1 LSYSFDNVSVL
12 LAEDIRMMQD
22 LTCYALGCLGI
33 KNVLRAD
40 NGEAAYELYRAH
52 SPDIIIC
59 DWQMAPVNG
68 LELVKMIRQ
77 DKTSIMRTVPIIM
90 LTGYA
95 SESYVME
102 ARDAGVNE
110 FLVKPFTAESLAGR
124 LASVIER
131 PKSYIE
137 TATYFGP
144 DRRRKN
150 PRMIYNGP
158 MRRAEDHDA
167 SERWSVEF

>member
-1 LSYSFDNVSVL
+1 MSYNFDSINVL

-22 LTCYALGCLGI
+22 LTCYSLGCLGI
-33 KNVLRAD
+33 KNVLRAE
-40 NGEAAYELYRAH
+40 NGKRAYELYGAH
-52 SPDIIIC
+52 NPDIIIC

-77 DKTSIMRTVPIIM
+77 DKTSVMRTVPIIM

-95 SESYVME
+95 SEAYVME

-110 FLVKPFTAESLAGR
+110 FLVKPFTAESLASR
-124 LASVIER
+124 LTAVIER
-131 PKSYIE
+131 PKSYVE
-137 TATYFGP
+137 TSTYFGP

-150 PRMIYNGP
+150 PRIGYTGP
-158 MRRAEDHDA
+158 MRRVSDQVGGD
-167 SERWSVEF
+167 RWSIDF

>member
-1 LSYSFDNVSVL
+1 MSYNFDNISVL

-33 KNVLRAD
+33 KNVLRAE
-40 NGEAAYELYRAH
+40 NGQRAYELYHAKN
-52 SPDIIIC
+52 PDIIIC

-68 LELVKMIRQ
+68 LELVKLIRQ
-77 DKTSIMRTVPIIM
+77 DKTSVMRTVPIIM
-90 LTGYA
+90 LTGFA
-95 SESYVME
+95 SEAYVME

-110 FLVKPFTAESLAGR
+110 FLVKPFTGESLASR
-124 LASVIER
+124 LVSVIER
-131 PKSYIE
+131 PKSYVE

-150 PRMIYNGP
+150 PPIGYAGP
-158 MRRAEDHDA
+158 MRRVSDQVA
-167 SERWSVEF
+167 SDRWSVEF